1 MDAFQASQDF
11 KASVS
16 KAAGDKADAAIPS
29 DYWITLTNLDPGQT
43 WISLPQS
50 GNLWIFYEW
59 SNAPA
64 QSIYVWHQ
72 GGATTP
78 INPGQNV
85 IAVNEW
91 DIIIYSLANPG
102 GDQIK
107 LGYQYI

>member
-1 MDAFQASQDF
+1 MDASQAVQDF
-11 KASVS
+11 KASLS
-16 KAAGDKADAAIPS
+16 KAAGAKADTTNPPN
-29 DYWITLTNLDPGQT
+29 YWITLTNLDPGAT

-78 INPGQNV
+78 IEPGPNI

-91 DIIIYSLANPG
+91 DIIIYTLANPG
-102 GDQIK
+102 GDVIK
-107 LGYQYI
+107 LGYQYV